1 MGGIAVGGKVPE
13 FTLKDQNGKDQ
24 SFYKDI
30 LPKGAA
36 LVVFY
41 PGDFTMVCTKQ
52 LCSYRDNLDEFK
64 NLGVQVV
71 GVSKNSTKDHESF
84 SKEYGF
90 NFSLLSDDKREVA
103 KEFGTASFLSIGGV
117 SRAVFI

>member
-41 PGDFTMVCTKQ
+41 PGDFTMVCTK
-52 LCSYRDNLDEFK
+52 LI
-64 NLGVQVV
+64 GV
-71 GVSKNSTKDHESF
+71 KNSPPSCAPVIANLPRKYS
-84 SKEYGF
+84 
-90 NFSLLSDDKREVA
+90 
-103 KEFGTASFLSIGGV
+103 
-117 SRAVFI
+117 